1 MDKLLILF
9 TMKGCP
15 YCDEMK
21 EKLNENN
28 IEFIDRDIEEYEDEY
43 NLFVEVT
50 ENDYVPS
57 FMIIE
62 SPDDNPKTYLFAP
75 ERDYYEINEGV
86 KIIKKHFII

>member
-1 MDKLLILF
+1 MDKLLVVF

-21 EKLNENN
+21 EKLNEVGVN
-28 IEFIDRDIEEYEDEY
+28 FIDRDIDEHEDEY

-62 SPDDNPKTYLFAP
+62 SPDNLPKTYLFAP
-75 ERDYYEINEGV
+75 DRDYQGIDEGID
-86 KIIKKHFII
+86 IIKEHFR